1 MPFFYFGFHMSE
13 IPENSKEENLN
24 KLILLLI
31 VSQISDF
38 EGIDGG
44 LKSEATNGEKDV
56 VRIDVVG
63 GFALQKVTEDR
74 SYFRYVVVT

>member
-1 MPFFYFGFHMSE
+1 MSE

-44 LKSEATNGEKDV
+44 LQSEATNGAKDV

>member
-1 MPFFYFGFHMSE
+1 MSE

-44 LKSEATNGEKDV
+44 LHEATNGAKDV

-63 GFALQKVTEDR
+63 GFALQKVTENR